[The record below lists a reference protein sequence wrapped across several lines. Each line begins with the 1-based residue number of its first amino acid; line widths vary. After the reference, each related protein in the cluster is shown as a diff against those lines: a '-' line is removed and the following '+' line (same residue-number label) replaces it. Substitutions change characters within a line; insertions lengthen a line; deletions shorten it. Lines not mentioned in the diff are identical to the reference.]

1 MPRFLAVLLLAV
13 PIASAQST
21 PAAASDPN
29 GEKKKIRLEGSVLS
43 LAGGPASKAAVRLL
57 PSGSQNGQPTSAY
70 SKTADDAGKFVFE
83 DVAPG
88 RYTLTA
94 SKSGFVMGRYGAR
107 GPNGPGVLITV
118 DSGQTMTAL
127 SITLTPD
134 GVITGRITDQD
145 GDPVAGSQV
154 SALRSSYIQG
164 RRQMVILAA
173 TVTDDQGN
181 FRIPNLP
188 PGRYHLSAR
197 PPIPGAAGDG
207 GDRNGPHEAN
217 VPTYYPNS
225 LDAANASP
233 LNVMAGAELQGI
245 DIRLRQLRVYEFKA
259 KLVNGI
265 DGSPATGVLNLS
277 RYDPGSRNE
286 WHPMGEQIRDGG
298 KVDYHN
304 LPPGTYVAEI
314 SSVPGPGGIGLGG
327 RNEFTITDQN
337 VDTVLTFS
345 PTVSLSGT
353 FKLEDGDLQAALG
366 AAGVKNATAQGQ
378 AASQSASQSS
388 GAANAPLNVSIPRVR
403 IALSPAEGASN
414 FGSNGQVKDDNTFVT
429 TPTGPGKYLVDI
441 NGIPDGTYVK
451 SIRYGGQD
459 VTHAPLEVAAGAAGS
474 IDVVLAANAA
484 DVSGTVRGSD
494 DELMA
499 GVRVIVWPKT
509 PESGSSTGGIKST
522 STDQNGNFKIGGFAP
537 GSYYVSAW
545 EDVDPALVQDPAF
558 LAGFTSDAAEV
569 KLSESSHESAN
580 VKPIP
585 VDKIALEAA
594 KIP

>member
-13 PIASAQST
+13 PIAHAQSS
-21 PAAASDPN
+21 PPSDPN
-29 GEKKKIRLEGSVLS
+29 SEKKKIRLEGSVLS
-43 LAGGPASKAAVRLL
+43 LAGGPVSKAAVRLL
-57 PSGSQNGQPTSAY
+57 PSGSQNISTY

-94 SKSGFVMGRYGAR
+94 TKPGFVMGRYGAR
-107 GPNGPGVLITV
+107 GPNSPGALITV

-154 SALRSSYIQG
+154 SALRSNYVQG
-164 RRQMVILAA
+164 RRRMAILAA
-173 TVTDDQGN
+173 TMTDDQGN

-188 PGRYHLSAR
+188 PGRYHLGAR
-197 PPIPGAAGDG
+197 PPVPGAAGDG
-207 GDRNGPHEAN
+207 GDRDGPHEAN

-233 LNVMAGAELQGI
+233 LNVVAGSELQAI
-245 DIRLRQLRVYEFKA
+245 DIRLRQLHVYEFKA

-277 RYDPGSRNE
+277 RYDPGSPNE
-286 WHPMGEQIRDGG
+286 AHPMGEQIREGG

-314 SSVPGPGGIGLGG
+314 SSNPFGLGG
-327 RNEFTITDQN
+327 RHEIKITDQN
-337 VDTVLTFS
+337 VDTVLTFD
-345 PTVSLSGT
+345 PAVSLGGT
-353 FKLEDGDLQAALG
+353 VKLEDGDLQAALG
-366 AAGVKNATAQGQ
+366 AAEVKNAAPQNSR
-378 AASQSASQSS
+378 AAR
-388 GAANAPLNVSIPRVR
+388 PR
-403 IALSPAEGASN
+403 IALSPAEGGADSY
-414 FGSNGQVKDDNTFVT
+414 SNGQLRDDNTFVT
-429 TPTGPGKYLVDI
+429 TPTGPGKYFLDI
-441 NGIPDGTYVK
+441 SGIPDGTYVK

-484 DVSGTVRGSD
+484 DVAGTVRGRD

-499 GVRVIVWPKT
+499 GLRVIVWPKT